1 MANDYE
7 KYLKYKFESTNG
19 KIYTITAFVN
29 MGGNG
34 YIYDCVTESGE
45 PFVVKILHDSGKNS
59 IKELNFKKEINLLKS
74 LNSQY
79 IIKCIDSGTL
89 RLKNQ
94 KKERYF
100 YIMKKYKKTL
110 EQMIND
116 NEITPISAYKYSIQL
131 CKAIEIMHK
140 RKEPL
145 IHRDLKPE
153 NILYDKENDQLL
165 LCDLGLAHI
174 DNGNKTINSGFVG
187 NIDYHAP
194 EQKIR
199 GKHQVGTYTDI
210 YSLGLIINVLFTK
223 EIPTGEDYKKIW
235 ECAPYFHFMDDIVDR
250 MIQHDY
256 TKRESDIDSIL
267 MELNDHDM
275 EFEVEES
282 FLKLQCSKLG
292 IHHEKAKEIMNL
304 FALSTYFLNNDSNS
318 KTVNYNYYCDY
329 HFRCNDYMRNYLFLC
344 MLHKKIRRIFESET
358 SEYNQSSCID
368 VNNNEDRL
376 LLDSL
381 NETIDLA
388 TFDEASSLK
397 ANIKKYFQCIY
408 DYHAKEFLDSICRIQ
423 EDINYHCIDAP
434 ILAITFFVKENIY
447 ERGTLQSSN
456 FIEIK
461 EYKNSEVNDKHKLFL
476 DKDVK
481 LKDFGI
487 RIKSLIKDSSYIIA
501 NDRVKVFFDS
511 VQNEE
516 RFEKIL
522 KTVIDKLPEND
533 VRRYDINGIIEK
545 AETERLKKVYV
556 FDSSD
561 VQVVLYNL
569 P

>member
-7 KYLKYKFESTNG
+7 KYLNHKFESING

-34 YIYDCVTESGE
+34 YIYDCFTESGE

-131 CKAIEIMHK
+131 CKAIKKMHK

-153 NILYDKENDQLL
+153 NILYDKEKDQLL

-223 EIPTGEDYKKIW
+223 EIPTGENYKKIW
-235 ECAPYFHFMDDIVDR
+235 ECAPYFYFIDEIIDK

-256 TKRESDIDSIL
+256 ATRENDINSVL
-267 MELNDHDM
+267 MVLNEHNL
-275 EFEVEES
+275 EFEFEEP
-282 FLKLQCSKLG
+282 FLKPICFKLG
-292 IHHEKAKEIMNL
+292 IPQNKVKDVMNL
-304 FALSTYFLNNDSNS
+304 YALSTYFLNNDCHSRA
-318 KTVNYNYYCDY
+318 VNYNYYCDY
-329 HFRCNDYMRNYLFLC
+329 HFRCNDKMRNYLLLC
-344 MLHKKIRRIFESET
+344 MLHKKIRSIFESENR
-358 SEYNQSSCID
+358 EYNPSYCID
-368 VNNNEDRL
+368 LNKNEDKL
-376 LLDSL
+376 LLNSL
-381 NETIDLA
+381 IKTIDLD
-388 TFDEASSLK
+388 TFKEALHLK
-397 ANIKKYFQCIY
+397 SNIKKYFQCIY
-408 DYHAKEFLDSICRIQ
+408 DYHAKEFIDLIRRVKD
-423 EDINYHCIDAP
+423 DINYYCIDAP
-434 ILAITFFVKENIY
+434 IMAITFFVKENIY
-447 ERGTLQSSN
+447 DLGILQSGN
-456 FIEIK
+456 FIEMI
-461 EYKNSEVNDKHKLFL
+461 EYKNSEVEDKQILFL
-476 DKDVK
+476 DKNVK
-481 LKDFGI
+481 LKDFG
-487 RIKSLIKDSSYIIA
+487 RKIKTLIKDASYIID
-501 NDRVKVFFDS
+501 NDRVKVFFDNFHS
-511 VQNEE
+511 ED
-516 RFEKIL
+516 RFEELL

-533 VRRYDINGIIEK
+533 VRRYDLNDIIDK
-545 AETERLKKVYV
+545 AEMQLLKKIYV
-556 FDSSD
+556 LDSSD
-561 VQVVLYNL
+561 VQVVLDNL
-569 P
+569 S